1 MVLIFLS
8 CVWILGIFVGYQ
20 FRLPW
25 VFCLAGLAPLLLLFF
40 SRKYRKFI
48 ILSGLGIIL
57 FVAAAA
63 YSYSSLNSVDANRVR
78 FYNDLGVYEIKGTL
92 ISDPDVR
99 DQTTH
104 LSLAAAAIRLDT
116 GWRDVSGKV
125 LVFAPRYPVYH
136 YGDVLRVTG
145 ELRTP
150 PQMDDFDYPGYLAH
164 QGIYATMLY
173 PEIEVLATGQGFP
186 PLAWIYSLRGHLAQ
200 TLAQVLP
207 EPQASLAQ
215 GIILGIRSNIPQD
228 LRDDFSRSGTAHL
241 LAISGLHLGVM
252 AGILLGIGL
261 WLFGRRR
268 YLYVWLAF
276 GAVWLYAIITG
287 MSPPVVRGAIMAS
300 IFLIAEAIGR
310 QRSAIVALTFA
321 AAVMAGVNPYILGD
335 ASFQLSFL
343 AMAGLVFIYPVL
355 RNYGRQLIA
364 AGLGEEGALVSF
376 AGVTVDTMSASLGAV
391 IAVWPLIAY
400 YFGIFSLVGPL
411 ATFLALAALPV
422 IILTGA
428 LTAVIGLVS
437 LSVSQV
443 VGWLAWPFL
452 TYMILVARGLAA
464 PSVSS
469 LNVSSI
475 SPVFIA
481 GYYVVLAAAIW
492 FHGRWRRLRNLMS
505 GAAGVMK
512 TGVNLSFGLS
522 RGIKWAIVPLL
533 VVAILVS
540 YTAVT
545 MPDDDL
551 HVSFIDIGQGDA
563 VFIQKGNQQI
573 LVDGGPS
580 PGAITLA
587 LGGRMP
593 FWDRTIDLL
602 VLTHPHQDHLAGLV
616 EILRRYR
623 VGQVLFPSVNYSSP
637 LFDEWLATIREKE
650 VKSTLAR
657 AGERIEVAD
666 NLALQVI
673 NPPPVPLTG
682 TASDIDNSSTVLRLE
697 YGQVSFLITGDI
709 QRETECELTRERAPL
724 ASTVLKVAHHGSD
737 TSTTP
742 EFLAVVSPDLAVISV
757 GIDNGFGLPDGDV
770 LSRLEEK
777 VGAGN
782 VYRTDTQGTIEFI
795 TDGQKL
801 WVEAGR

>member
-25 VFCLAGLAPLLLLFF
+25 IFCLAGLAPSLLLFF
-40 SRKYRKFI
+40 SHKHRKFI
-48 ILSGLGIIL
+48 ILSGLGIII
-57 FVAAAA
+57 FIAAAA
-63 YSYSSLNSVDANRVR
+63 YSYSSLNIVNANRVR
-78 FYNDLGVYEIKGTL
+78 FYNDLGVYEIQGTL
-92 ISDPDVR
+92 ISAPDVR
-99 DQTTH
+99 DRTVH
-104 LSLAAAAIRLDT
+104 LTLATNAIRLDT
-116 GWRDVSGKV
+116 GWRDVSGTV
-125 LVFAPRYPVYH
+125 LVFVPRYPAYQ

-150 PQMDDFDYPGYLAH
+150 PQMDGFDYPGYLAH

-173 PEIEVLATGQGFP
+173 PEIEVLDTGQGFP
-186 PLAWIYSLRGHLAQ
+186 PLAWVYSLRGRLAQ
-200 TLAQVLP
+200 DLAQVLP

-215 GIILGIRSNIPQD
+215 GIILGIRGNIPQD
-228 LRDDFSRSGTAHL
+228 LRNDFSRSGTAHL

-276 GAVWLYAIITG
+276 GAIWLYAVITG

-300 IFLIAEAIGR
+300 LFLIAEALGR
-310 QRSAIVALTFA
+310 QRSAVVALTFA
-321 AAVMAGVNPYILGD
+321 AAVMVGISPYILGD

-364 AGLGEEGALVSF
+364 ARLGEEGSLVSF
-376 AGVTVDTMSASLGAV
+376 AGVTVDTLSASLGAV

-411 ATFLALAALPV
+411 ATFLAIAALPV
-422 IILTGA
+422 VILTGT
-428 LTAVIGLVS
+428 LTAVIGLAS
-437 LSVSQV
+437 LSVAQV
-443 VGWLAWPFL
+443 AGWLAWPFL
-452 TYMILVARGLAA
+452 TYMILVVRGLAA

-469 LNVSSI
+469 FHVSAI
-475 SPVFIA
+475 SPGFIA

-492 FHGRWRRLRNLMS
+492 FHDRWRRLRNLMS

-512 TGVNLSFGLS
+512 AGVNLSFGLS
-522 RGIKWAIVPLL
+522 RNIKWAIVPLL
-533 VVAILVS
+533 VLAILVS

-551 HVSFIDIGQGDA
+551 HVSFIDVGQGDA
-563 VFIQKGNQQI
+563 ILIRKGSQQV

-587 LGGRMP
+587 LGRRMP

-623 VGQVLFPSVNYSSP
+623 VRQVLFPSINYVSP
-637 LFDEWLATIREKE
+637 LYDEWLRTIEEKE
-650 VKSTLAR
+650 VKSIFAR
-657 AGERIEVAD
+657 AGQRIEVAGG
-666 NLALQVI
+666 LVMEVL
-673 NPPPVPLTG
+673 NPPLVPLTG
-682 TASDIDNSSTVLRLE
+682 TGSDIDNSSAVLRLE
-697 YGQVSFLITGDI
+697 YGEVSFLLTGDV
-709 QRETECELTRERAPL
+709 QREAEWELARERVPL
-724 ASTVLKVAHHGSD
+724 ASTVLKVPHHGSD

-742 EFLAVVSPDLAVISV
+742 EFLAVVSPALAVISV
-757 GIDNGFGLPDGDV
+757 GIDNSFGLPDGDV
-770 LSRLEEK
+770 LSRLAEK
-777 VGAGN
+777 VGARN
-782 VYRTDTQGTIEFI
+782 LYRTDTQGTIDFI

-801 WVEAGR
+801 WVEAGK

>member
-8 CVWILGIFVGYQ
+8 CVWILGIFAGYE

-25 VFCLAGLAPLLLLFF
+25 IFCLAGLAPLLLLFF
-40 SRKYRKFI
+40 SRKHRKFI
-48 ILSGLGIIL
+48 VLSGLGIIL
-57 FVAAAA
+57 FVTAAA
-63 YSYSSLNSVDANRVR
+63 YSYSSLNVVDANRVR

-104 LSLAAAAIRLDT
+104 LSLTASAIRLDA

-125 LVFAPRYPVYH
+125 LVFVPRYPVYH
-136 YGDVLRVTG
+136 YGDVLLVTG

-173 PEIEVLATGQGFP
+173 PEIEVLNTGQGFP

-200 TLAQVLP
+200 TLARVLP

-215 GIILGIRSNIPQD
+215 GIILGIRSSIPQD

-300 IFLIAEAIGR
+300 LFLIAEALGR
-310 QRSAIVALTFA
+310 QRSAMVALTFA
-321 AAVMAGVNPYILGD
+321 AAVMAGINPYILGD

-343 AMAGLVFIYPVL
+343 AMAGLVFVFPVL
-355 RNYGRQLIA
+355 RTCGRQLIA
-364 AGLGEEGALVSF
+364 ARLGEEGALVSF
-376 AGVTVDTMSASLGAV
+376 AGVTVDTLSASLGAV

-400 YFGIFSLVGPL
+400 YFGVLSFVGPL
-411 ATFLALAALPV
+411 ATFLAFAALPV
-422 IILTGA
+422 IILAGA
-428 LTAVIGLVS
+428 LTAAIGLVS
-437 LSVSQV
+437 LSVAQV

-475 SPVFIA
+475 SPGFIA

-492 FHGRWRRLRNLMS
+492 FHARWQRLRNLMS

-512 TGVNLSFGLS
+512 AGANFSFGLS
-522 RGIKWAIVPLL
+522 RSIKWAIVPLL
-533 VVAILVS
+533 VLALLVS

-551 HVSFIDIGQGDA
+551 HVSFIDVGQGDA
-563 VFIQKGNQQI
+563 IFIQKGSQQI

-580 PGAITLA
+580 PGAITMA
-587 LGGRMP
+587 LGRRMP

-602 VLTHPHQDHLAGLV
+602 VLTHPHQDHLAGLMEV
-616 EILRRYR
+616 LRRYR
-623 VGQVLFPSVNYSSP
+623 VKQVLFPPGVYASP
-637 LFDEWLATIREKE
+637 LFDEWLATVSEKE
-650 VKSTLAR
+650 VKSTLAQ
-657 AGERIEVAD
+657 AGQRIDVAGSV
-666 NLALQVI
+666 ALQVF
-673 NPPPVPLTG
+673 NPPQVPLTG
-682 TASDIDNSSTVLRLE
+682 TASDIDNNGVVLRLE
-697 YGQVSFLITGDI
+697 YGQISFLLTADI
-709 QRETECELTRERAPL
+709 QREAEWELTRERAPL

-742 EFLAVVSPDLAVISV
+742 EFLAVASPALAVISV
-757 GIDNGFGLPDGDV
+757 GVDNSFGMPDRDV
-770 LSRLEEK
+770 LSRLGAK

-782 VYRTDTQGTIEFI
+782 VYRTDTQGTIDFI